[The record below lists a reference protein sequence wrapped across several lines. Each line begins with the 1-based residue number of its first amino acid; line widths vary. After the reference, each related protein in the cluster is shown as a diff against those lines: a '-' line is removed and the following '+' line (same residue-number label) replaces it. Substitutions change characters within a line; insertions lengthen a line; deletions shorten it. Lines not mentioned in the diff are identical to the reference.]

1 MDTQLAISETPGRE
15 IDGMDANEADM
26 LRANTY
32 RLLARMLAAPVPRE
46 LLETLRRIDG
56 AGANGG
62 MALAKA
68 WQTLKI
74 ASERATAEGI
84 DDEYH
89 DLFVGL
95 GRGELVPYGSWY
107 MTGFLMDRPL
117 ALLRRDLEAF
127 GIEREADVHEPEDH
141 VSALCEAM
149 SMVIE
154 SAAEI
159 PLERQQK
166 FFFDHLSPWMGRF
179 FADMQQAR
187 SARFYLAVGQ
197 LGEMFIDV
205 ETKYLGMAV

>member
-1 MDTQLAISETPGRE
+1 MDTQLARMEIPGRE
-15 IDGMDANEADM
+15 IDRMEANEPDT

-32 RLLARMLAAPVPRE
+32 RLLARLLAAPVPGD

-56 AGANGG
+56 NGADGG
-62 MALAKA
+62 MVMARA

-89 DLFVGL
+89 DLFIGL

-117 ALLRRDLEAF
+117 ALLRRDLAAF

-141 VSALCEAM
+141 VSALCEVM
-149 SMVIE
+149 SMLIE
-154 SAAEI
+154 SAGEI
-159 PLERQQK
+159 PLESQQK
-166 FFFDHLSPWMGRF
+166 FFFDHVSPWMGRF

-197 LGEMFIDV
+197 LGELFIDV
-205 ETKYLGMAV
+205 EKKYLDMTV